1 MFCDFCCCCSVF
13 ILPQFNYIYVETGT
27 DYDALLSNGTEAGDR
42 TPSPLLAVTPPAYCP
57 PTTALLSSIISC
69 RWEMHGD
76 FHTQVHSSK
85 KGQDDANLRPQF
97 QR

>member
-57 PTTALLSSIISC
+57 PTVHTAQLYHQLQVGNARGLSHPSA
-69 RWEMHGD
+69 
-76 FHTQVHSSK
+76 Q
-85 KGQDDANLRPQF
+85 L
-97 QR
+97 